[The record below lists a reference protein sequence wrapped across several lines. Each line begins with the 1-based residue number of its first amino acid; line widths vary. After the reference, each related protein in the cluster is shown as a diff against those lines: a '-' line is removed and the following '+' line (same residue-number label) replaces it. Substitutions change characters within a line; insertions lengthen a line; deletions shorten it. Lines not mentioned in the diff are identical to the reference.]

1 MGDKAA
7 LFLFLAAASVAG
19 FVFLSIAV
27 WVNSQVSERKARD
40 RYSLLK
46 ALTEN
51 PSENAQRV
59 LAYLR
64 EDEESRRARK
74 REEDR
79 KGYLMAGLIC
89 MAVGIGLGVLHAKLF
104 GIALMLVL
112 IGVAFLPF
120 GIEWKLSGRQ
130 DGPGR

>member
-46 ALTEN
+46 ALAEN
-51 PSENAQRV
+51 PSENAQQV

-74 REEDR
+74 QEEDR
-79 KGYLMAGLIC
+79 KGNRMAGLIC
-89 MAVGIGLGVLHAKLF
+89 LAVGIGLWVLHAKLL
-104 GIALMLVL
+104 GIALMMVL

-120 GIEWKLSGRQ
+120 GFEWKRSGRT
-130 DGPGR
+130 DGASR